1 MLLEALVDQLN
12 QRFVHE
18 KRASVCLW
26 FDEHR
31 ELGRVLPRLR
41 EHLALLEPAPFVLL
55 EYDAAALHGQIWLK
69 CLTHTLP
76 AVAERPHGLCGLR
89 IRHMGPSAT

>member
-1 MLLEALVDQLN
+1 MLLEALVDQFN

-31 ELGRVLPRLR
+31 ELGRVLPHLR
-41 EHLALLEPAPFVLL
+41 EHLVLLEPAPFVLL
-55 EYDAAALHGQIWLK
+55 EYDAAALHGQIWRR
-69 CLTHTLP
+69 
-76 AVAERPHGLCGLR
+76 AESLAHWRR
-89 IRHMGPSAT
+89 RAATRRRGDAS

>member
-1 MLLEALVDQLN
+1 MLLEALVDQFN

-31 ELGRVLPRLR
+31 ELGRVLPHLR
-41 EHLALLEPAPFVLL
+41 EHLVLLEPAPFVLL
-55 EYDAAALHGQIWLK
+55 EYDAAALHGQIWRRAES
-69 CLTHTLP
+69 P
-76 AVAERPHGLCGLR
+76 AHWRRRA
-89 IRHMGPSAT
+89 ATRRRGGAS